1 MPEAFRSPK
10 EYIVQK
16 TTGAFVFHRFFLTV
30 AKYCKDAT
38 SGKYIL
44 RYGRI
49 YDILSK
55 LKDSEYLKPEAWRSS
70 RRGIPGGKIALM
82 GTSQKTF
89 RTLSEILA
97 RELENRVKS
106 LEIARAR
113 VEV

>member
-1 MPEAFRSPK
+1 MIFEEGRLWKYEYGNQTHAPK
-10 EYIVQK
+10 
-16 TTGAFVFHRFFLTV
+16 
-30 AKYCKDAT
+30 
-38 SGKYIL
+38 S
-44 RYGRI
+44 
-49 YDILSK
+49 ILSK

-89 RTLSEILA
+89 KTLSEILA